1 MVQQAQAAPVHGQ
14 PTERAPAEG
23 RGRAGRIVTI
33 DALRGVVML
42 LMLVDHARE
51 FFYLHAQVSDPVNVA
66 TTPPGLFFTRLT
78 AHLCAPVF
86 VALTGLSAWLYGQ
99 RRGGRRAAS
108 EFLLKRGLFLVL
120 LELTLINFAW
130 TFAFPA
136 STYYL
141 QVIWAIGLSMV
152 ALAGLLWL
160 PGPVLMGVGLAIVF
174 GHNLLDPIEFEAGTP
189 AATLWAILHERG
201 FIELPW
207 GARARTSYPILPW
220 IGVIALG
227 HGMGPWFS
235 SQLSPAARRFRLY
248 CLGLAA
254 LTLFLLLRV
263 VNVYGEPVPW
273 VPGAT
278 PLITLLSFLN
288 LTKYPPSLDF
298 LLLTLG
304 MGALLLAT
312 LERLPSRLLAL
323 LTTFGAAPLFF
334 YLLHLYLLHC
344 LNRVALVLFG
354 PTHGTLF
361 SVPNVPSLWTL
372 AAVVSLPLWFACR
385 WFVSLKA
392 RTQSAWMSYL

>member
-1 MVQQAQAAPVHGQ
+1 ML
-14 PTERAPAEG
+14 
-23 RGRAGRIVTI
+23 AGRIVTI
-33 DALRGVVML
+33 DALRGFVML

-51 FFYLHAQVSDPVNVA
+51 FFYLHEQVSDPVNVA

-120 LELTLINFAW
+120 LELTLVSFAW
-130 TFAFPA
+130 TFSLTPR
-136 STYYL
+136 TYYL
-141 QVIWAIGLSMV
+141 QVIWAIGLSMI
-152 ALAGLLWL
+152 ALSGLLWL
-160 PGPVLMGVGLAIVF
+160 PRPVLIGVGLAIVF
-174 GHNLLDPIEFEAGTP
+174 GHNLLDPIKLEAGTP
-189 AATLWAILHERG
+189 GASVWAILHDRG

-207 GARARTSYPILPW
+207 GARARTSYPLLPW

-227 HGMGPWFS
+227 HGVGPWFTA
-235 SQLSPAARRFRLY
+235 QLSPAVRRFRLY
-248 CLGLAA
+248 SLGLAA
-254 LTLFLLLRV
+254 LTLFVLLRV

-273 VPGAT
+273 ERGAT
-278 PLITLLSFLN
+278 PLLTLISFLN

-304 MGALLLAT
+304 VGALLLAT
-312 LERLPSRLLAL
+312 LDHLPSGLLTL

-334 YLLHLYLLHC
+334 YLVHLYLLHG
-344 LNRVALVLFG
+344 LNDVALALFG
-354 PTHGTLF
+354 PNQGALF
-361 SVPNVPSLWTL
+361 SVPSVLWLWAL
-372 AAVVSLPLWFACR
+372 AALVSFPLWFACR
-385 WFVSLKA
+385 WFARLKA

>member
-1 MVQQAQAAPVHGQ
+1 MVQQPAAVQVDGQ
-14 PTERAPAEG
+14 PKEG
-23 RGRAGRIVTI
+23 TAGRAARIVTI

-130 TFAFPA
+130 TFSFPA
-136 STYYL
+136 PTYYL
-141 QVIWAIGLSMV
+141 QVIWAIGLSMI

-160 PGPVLMGVGLAIVF
+160 PRPVLIGVGLVIVF
-174 GHNLLDPIEFEAGTP
+174 GHNLLDPIQFEAGTP
-189 AATLWAILHERG
+189 GATLWAILHDRG

-207 GARARTSYPILPW
+207 GARARTSYPLLPW

-227 HGMGPWFS
+227 HGIGTWFS
-235 SQLSPAARRFRLY
+235 SQLGPAVRRFRL
-248 CLGLAA
+248 CSLGLAA
-254 LTLFLLLRV
+254 LALFLVLRV

-273 VPGAT
+273 ARGAT
-278 PLITLLSFLN
+278 PLTTVLSFLN

-304 MGALLLAT
+304 MGALLLAM

-334 YLLHLYLLHC
+334 YLVHLYLLHG
-344 LNRVALVLFG
+344 LNRVALALFG
-354 PTHGTLF
+354 PNQGTHF
-361 SVPNVPSLWTL
+361 SVSNVLSLWAL
-372 AAVVSLPLWFACR
+372 AVVVSLPLWFACR
-385 WFVSLKA
+385 WFVRLKA
-392 RTQSAWMSYL
+392 RTRSAWMSYL